1 MTEGGGRGTLHS
13 AEQLLEEESNYVKM
27 QRIGSFLLTFLAFT
41 ATARA
46 TNWFILNGATER
58 CVSAEAF
65 AAKRGGAAFA
75 FVSPLALRNALRGQ
89 PGWEGVKII
98 PLKGTLGRSVTIRF
112 RKTRF
117 HYFSSLAGCQAVRRL
132 AVSSGDLTNLKA
144 LQ

>member
-65 AAKRGGAAFA
+65 AAKKGGARP
-75 FVSPLALRNALRGQ
+75 SPLCRLLRFETLFVANQVGRVSKLSL
-89 PGWEGVKII
+89 
-98 PLKGTLGRSVTIRF
+98 LKGPWGDPLQSDSEKPGSTISHLWQVAKPF
-112 RKTRF
+112 GG
-117 HYFSSLAGCQAVRRL
+117 SPLVAAI
-132 AVSSGDLTNLKA
+132 
-144 LQ
+144 

>member
-65 AAKRGGAAFA
+65 AAKRGGRG
-75 FVSPLALRNALRGQ
+75 LRLCVASCASKRSSW
-89 PGWEGVKII
+89 P
-98 PLKGTLGRSVTIRF
+98 TRLG
-112 RKTRF
+112 
-117 HYFSSLAGCQAVRRL
+117 GCQNYP
-132 AVSSGDLTNLKA
+132 S
-144 LQ
+144 